1 MNNNIAE
8 IQNGERGLSVREKL
22 NTLIRLMNESVR
34 EIEDY
39 EALRNLP
46 SINERKLKGNLSLA
60 DIGVTELIDRK
71 ISDNN
76 REYFTAEE
84 VRALMTDTINNLI
97 GISVDPELIENTV
110 ELKKDVEELK
120 KETYQFAIDVSEED
134 RYKLIAYDKEQKP
147 SLLCL
152 RDDGAVIEVGAMY
165 DSEEKR
171 ITVDWNESWKGKI
184 YVR

>member
-1 MNNNIAE
+1 MNNIAE

-22 NTLIRLMNESVR
+22 NSLIRLMNEGIR

-46 SINERKLKGNLSLA
+46 SINGIKLKGNISLT

-76 REYFTAEE
+76 REYFTAAE
-84 VRALMTDTINNLI
+84 VRRLMTETINNLV
-97 GISVDPELIENTV
+97 GLSVDPELVENTA
-110 ELKKDVEELK
+110 ELKRDVEDLK
-120 KETYQFAIDVSEED
+120 RETYQFAIDVGEED

-152 RDDGAVIEVGAMY
+152 RDDGAVIEVRTVY
-165 DSEEKR
+165 ESEEKR
-171 ITVDWNESWKGKI
+171 ITVDWNERWKGKI

>member
-1 MNNNIAE
+1 MNNIAE

-22 NTLIRLMNESVR
+22 NSLIRLMNEGIR

-46 SINERKLKGNLSLA
+46 SINDIKLKGNISLT

-76 REYFTAEE
+76 REYFTAAE
-84 VRALMTDTINNLI
+84 VRRLMTETINNLV
-97 GISVDPELIENTV
+97 GLSVDPELVENTA
-110 ELKKDVEELK
+110 ELKRDVEELK
-120 KETYQFAIDVSEED
+120 KEMYQFAIDVGEED

-152 RDDGAVIEVGAMY
+152 REDGAVIEVRTVY

-171 ITVDWNESWKGKI
+171 ITVDWNERWKGKI

>member
-1 MNNNIAE
+1 MNNIAE

-22 NTLIRLMNESVR
+22 NSLIRLMNEGIR

-46 SINERKLKGNLSLA
+46 SINGIKLKGNISLT

-76 REYFTAEE
+76 REYFTAAE
-84 VRALMTDTINNLI
+84 VRRLMTETINNLV
-97 GISVDPELIENTV
+97 GLSVDPELVENTA
-110 ELKKDVEELK
+110 ELKRDVEELQ
-120 KETYQFAIDVSEED
+120 KETCQFAIDVGEED

-152 RDDGAVIEVGAMY
+152 REDGAVIEVRTVY

-171 ITVDWNESWKGKI
+171 ITVDWNERWKGKI